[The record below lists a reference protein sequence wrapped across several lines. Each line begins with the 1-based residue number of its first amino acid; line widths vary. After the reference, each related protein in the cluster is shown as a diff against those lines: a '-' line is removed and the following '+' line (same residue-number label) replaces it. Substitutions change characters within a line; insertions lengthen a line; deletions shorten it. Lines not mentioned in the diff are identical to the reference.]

1 LWLTRIQPQI
11 QFRLADYAITMVNLQ
26 FKKKIISQKDLN
38 IMRLIIFVFK
48 QESSEKTDQLQ
59 ISIVSLVDFNIP
71 NILQKLITYPIPK
84 RKEKKG
90 GLWVEEQ

>member
-1 LWLTRIQPQI
+1 
-11 QFRLADYAITMVNLQ
+11 MVNLQ

-90 GLWVEEQ
+90 GLWVEEQWLWGNYM

>member
-1 LWLTRIQPQI
+1 
-11 QFRLADYAITMVNLQ
+11 
-26 FKKKIISQKDLN
+26 
-38 IMRLIIFVFK
+38 MRLIIFVFK
-48 QESSEKTDQLQ
+48 QESSEKADQLQ